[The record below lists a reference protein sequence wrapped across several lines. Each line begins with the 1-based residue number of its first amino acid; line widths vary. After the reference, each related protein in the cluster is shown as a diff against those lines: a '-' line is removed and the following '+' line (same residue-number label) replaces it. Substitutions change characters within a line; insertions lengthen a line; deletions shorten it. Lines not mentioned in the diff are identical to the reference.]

1 MKNKGINFLSYG
13 FLASLCLFISNTS
26 AQSAEDDMAMMEAMF
41 MASADS
47 GAMDQVGQA
56 CVDKMNNKGWQEIKT
71 NKKGEKEYYIVGVGT
86 VSAPLQSSA
95 FADSVQ
101 NASTKALLDAKTKFS
116 GLLNQE
122 IISEITVDIKQQYSE
137 GTPPDILQSEQEITK
152 GKQYDDLSYLDKM
165 KILVNQQ
172 LDKLIDPET
181 KDSFNED
188 VAESNSKAEELS
200 KKLEDILNQEQMT
213 DVIKTK
219 TSADVR
225 GMIVKYGH
233 FSSNTGKGKKPEVCI
248 VTKWSPGLLRMAD
261 AIATSDFKVLKDGK
275 KKPPL
280 KSQIPVNA
288 VSEKDFKGYMQLLG
302 SFGTFLMRDENGDLN
317 VVSFAVEGMK
327 SNTPQSETIA
337 RSQAITKA
345 NRQIVQF
352 LNESVE
358 LNSKSSTTEA
368 LTEYKDGLQDYYM
381 EDNFE
386 SRQTAS
392 AQATIS
398 GIQTLATYKGIHF
411 LNQKPLVGAVT
422 FYNPSAA
429 EGAQDARKALAS
441 KPQKTSSEDEDERVT
456 IDPNMP
462 EESVEIDTGYGY
474 DDDDEEDF

>member
-1 MKNKGINFLSYG
+1 MKNKGINLFNYG
-13 FLASLCLFISNTS
+13 LLTILGFFMSDIS
-26 AQSAEDDMAMMEAMF
+26 AQSTEDDMAMMEAMF

-56 CVDKMNNKGWQEIKT
+56 CVDKMNNKGWQEIQT
-71 NKKGEKEYYIVGVGT
+71 NKRGEKEYYIVGVGT
-86 VSAPLQSSA
+86 VSAPLKSAA

-101 NASTKALLDAKTKFS
+101 NASTKALLDSKTKFS
-116 GLLNQE
+116 ALLNQE

-137 GTPPDILQSEQEITK
+137 GTPPDILQSEQEILK
-152 GKQYDDLSYLDKM
+152 GQQYDDLSYLDKM

-181 KDSFNED
+181 KEAFNED
-188 VAESNSKAEELS
+188 IEDSNSAAEELS

-233 FSSNTGKGKKPEVCI
+233 FSSNAEKGKRPEVCI

-261 AIATSDFKVLKDGK
+261 AIATNDFKLLKGGK
-275 KKPPL
+275 KKLPL

-288 VSEKDFKGYMQLLG
+288 VSEKDFKGYMRLLG
-302 SFGTFLMRDENGDLN
+302 SFGTILMRDENGDLN

-327 SNTPQSETIA
+327 SSSPQSETIA
-337 RSQAITKA
+337 RSQAIIKA

-411 LNQKPLVGAVT
+411 LNQKPLIGAVT

-429 EGAQDARKALAS
+429 EGAQDARKALAA
-441 KPQKTSSEDEDERVT
+441 KPKKTPSEVDDKTNRIDPSIPEGSPGIETGADYGDDED
-456 IDPNMP
+456 DP
-462 EESVEIDTGYGY
+462 
-474 DDDDEEDF
+474 F